1 MQSRNRVFD
10 DIARVTNGAASVF
23 SGFRDEAEAKLRQQL
38 ERLLADTDVVPREE
52 FEAVREIAA
61 NARREQEL
69 LTARV
74 AELEARIV
82 ELGKSAAPKRKAHK
96 RAADT
101 IAGEA
106 ADASDDAAEAD
117 GDTGPGA

>member
-10 DIARVTNGAASVF
+10 DFARVTNGAASVL

-38 ERLLADTDVVPREE
+38 ERLLADMDVVPREE
-52 FEAVREIAA
+52 FEAVRDMAA

-74 AELEARIV
+74 GELEARLA
-82 ELGKSAAPKRKAHK
+82 ELADPSAAKRKTRRKAAGKSQQTSADAAAKGD
-96 RAADT
+96 AADP
-101 IAGEA
+101 
-106 ADASDDAAEAD
+106 AD
-117 GDTGPGA
+117 